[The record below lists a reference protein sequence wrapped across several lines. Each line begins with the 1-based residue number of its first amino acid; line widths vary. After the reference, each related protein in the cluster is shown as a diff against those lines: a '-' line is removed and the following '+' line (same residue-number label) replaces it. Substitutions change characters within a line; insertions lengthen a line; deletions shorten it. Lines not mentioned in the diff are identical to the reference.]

1 MRESARRVTHGG
13 DGDDSYLASLSDLII
28 GVLFVF
34 IILLMAFALNYK
46 AAQTDADDREKDL
59 KEQNERLSDAQKDR
73 KALLEHI
80 KQTLKAQGIPVEID
94 AENGI
99 LRLPEALLFDSG
111 RAEFRAGGAAALKV
125 VATNL
130 ATILPCYASNSMAG
144 VDCQQRNPR
153 KRQLEAI
160 FIEGHTDNIPINNA
174 SFRDNWDLSV
184 ARAKRTY
191 LELTKE
197 TQSLET
203 MLNERKEPLLSFSAY
218 AERRP
223 VATSDSDEA
232 RRKNRRIDLR
242 FIMAIPRAMANP
254 ADLPG
259 AAGK

>member
-1 MRESARRVTHGG
+1 MRESSRRVSHGG
-13 DGDDSYLASLSDLII
+13 DSDDSYLASLSDLII

-125 VATNL
+125 VASNL
-130 ATILPCYASNSMAG
+130 ATILPCYSSNSMSGAE
-144 VDCQQRNPR
+144 CQQRNPR

-259 AAGK
+259 ATGK